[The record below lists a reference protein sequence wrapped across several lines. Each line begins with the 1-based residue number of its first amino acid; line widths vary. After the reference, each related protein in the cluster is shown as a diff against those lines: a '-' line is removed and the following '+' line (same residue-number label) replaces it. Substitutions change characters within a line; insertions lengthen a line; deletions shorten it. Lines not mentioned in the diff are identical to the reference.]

1 MWQINNNRAFDIL
14 DYNLELLWDTGT
26 TGTTVVEFVF
36 YTICTLESFFD
47 KILKYAKVIG
57 VNLIYKAL
65 QLYYVLQKPDV
76 PAADKGIIIA
86 ALGYLISP
94 LDFIPDPIP
103 VAGYTDDALALALA
117 IAKVSMYIDEE
128 VNMLAKQRLDD
139 IFGQGTS
146 ANL

>member
-1 MWQINNNRAFDIL
+1 MLIVSDNKDKVNEESIKKFEK
-14 DYNLELLWDTGT
+14 DYSE
-26 TGTTVVEFVF
+26 
-36 YTICTLESFFD
+36 ESFFD

-103 VAGYTDDALALALA
+103 VAVYTDDALALA
-117 IAKVSMYIDEE
+117 
-128 VNMLAKQRLDD
+128 
-139 IFGQGTS
+139 
-146 ANL
+146 

>member
-1 MWQINNNRAFDIL
+1 MSGNKDKVNEESIKKFEK
-14 DYNLELLWDTGT
+14 DYSE
-26 TGTTVVEFVF
+26 
-36 YTICTLESFFD
+36 ESFFD

-57 VNLIYKAL
+57 VNLIFKAL

-103 VAGYTDDALALALA
+103 VAGYTDDAAAIGIALLLAQ
-117 IAKVSMYIDEE
+117 MYINDEIK
-128 VNMLAKQRLDD
+128 AQARGKIKD
-139 IFGQGTS
+139 IFGVK
-146 ANL
+146 ALEKLDED

>member
-1 MWQINNNRAFDIL
+1 MSGNKDKVNEESIKKFEK
-14 DYNLELLWDTGT
+14 DYSE
-26 TGTTVVEFVF
+26 
-36 YTICTLESFFD
+36 ESFFD

-94 LDFIPDPIP
+94 LDYISDPIP
-103 VAGYTDDALALALA
+103 VAGYTDDALALA
-117 IAKVSMYIDEE
+117 
-128 VNMLAKQRLDD
+128 
-139 IFGQGTS
+139 
-146 ANL
+146 

>member
-1 MWQINNNRAFDIL
+1 MSGNKDKVNEESIKKFEK
-14 DYNLELLWDTGT
+14 DYSE
-26 TGTTVVEFVF
+26 
-36 YTICTLESFFD
+36 ESFFD

-57 VNLIYKAL
+57 VNLIFKAL
-65 QLYYVLQKPDV
+65 HLYYVLQKPDV

-103 VAGYTDDALALALA
+103 VAGYTDDALA

-128 VNMLAKQRLDD
+128 VNRLAKQKLDD

-146 ANL
+146 DNL